1 MVCNIFVRHT
11 AKEANLIYEKAK
23 VYYGGSHH
31 IAIPHTTRWLK
42 PRRKYKEKEIVIG
55 EDGKLAE
62 DKIEPSVLVTE
73 EGHILQEVEFVDGEI
88 VPVMK
93 KVKAKGVRTTK
104 KEVFESLYKESFDLK
119 RNIRRKH
126 IIDGMTGLFKDL
138 KQAEIYVDENLERK
152 KRNLICRRTRLV
164 RKVNLQNFNFFVTF
178 TYDGKKHD
186 ENSFK
191 QRLKETLSNF
201 SNRRRWKYVG
211 VWERSPEKKRLHF
224 HGLFY
229 IPDGTM
235 PGELIEVNDFNIITY
250 QRQITIQNTYFNE
263 KFGRSDFEKIDDN
276 RKMGAAVA
284 YILKYIEKSG
294 ERIVYSRGLPQYF
307 ISDIL
312 PEDVVM
318 KVGQEEKKLLL
329 FDDFKCIDEGCIVG
343 MVSEEIIKQMP
354 KSN

>member
-1 MVCNIFVRHT
+1 MILC
-11 AKEANLIYEKAK
+11 LIRS
-23 VYYGGSHH
+23 G
-31 IAIPHTTRWLK
+31 
-42 PRRKYKEKEIVIG
+42 
-55 EDGKLAE
+55 
-62 DKIEPSVLVTE
+62 
-73 EGHILQEVEFVDGEI
+73 
-88 VPVMK
+88 
-93 KVKAKGVRTTK
+93 
-104 KEVFESLYKESFDLK
+104 
-119 RNIRRKH
+119 
-126 IIDGMTGLFKDL
+126 
-138 KQAEIYVDENLERK
+138 
-152 KRNLICRRTRLV
+152 
-164 RKVNLQNFNFFVTF
+164 
-178 TYDGKKHD
+178 YDGKKHD

-235 PGELIEVNDFNIITY
+235 PGELQEVNDFSLITHK
-250 QRQITIQNTYFNE
+250 RQTTIQNTYFNE

-276 RKMGAAVA
+276 RKMSAAVA
-284 YILKYIEKSG
+284 YILKYIERSG

-343 MVSEEIIKQMP
+343 NVSEDTIRQMP
-354 KSN
+354 KCN

>member
-1 MVCNIFVRHT
+1 M
-11 AKEANLIYEKAK
+11 IYEKAK
-23 VYYGGSHH
+23 IYYDGSHH

-42 PRRKYKEKEIVIG
+42 PRRKFKEKEIVVG
-55 EDGKLAE
+55 EDGKPAE
-62 DKIEPSVLVTE
+62 DKLEPSILVTE
-73 EGHILQEVEFVDGEI
+73 EGHVLQEVEFIDGEI

-104 KEVFESLYKESFDLK
+104 KEVFERLYKESFDLK

-126 IIDGMTGLFKDL
+126 IIDGMAGLFKDL
-138 KQAEIYVDENLERK
+138 KTAETYVDDNLERK

-178 TYDGKKHD
+178 TYDGKKHT
-186 ENSFK
+186 EKTFK
-191 QRLKETLSNF
+191 DKLQNTLSHLC
-201 SNRRRWKYVG
+201 SRKKWKYAG

-229 IPDGTM
+229 IPDETM
-235 PGELIEVNDFNIITY
+235 PGELTEVNDFSLITH
-250 QRQITIQNTYFNE
+250 QRQTTIQNTYFNE
-263 KFGRSDFEKIDDN
+263 KFGRNDFEKIDDN

-343 MVSEEIIKQMP
+343 NVSEDTIRQMP
-354 KSN
+354 KCN

>member
-1 MVCNIFVRHT
+1 M
-11 AKEANLIYEKAK
+11 A
-23 VYYGGSHH
+23 
-31 IAIPHTTRWLK
+31 
-42 PRRKYKEKEIVIG
+42 
-55 EDGKLAE
+55 
-62 DKIEPSVLVTE
+62 
-73 EGHILQEVEFVDGEI
+73 
-88 VPVMK
+88 
-93 KVKAKGVRTTK
+93 
-104 KEVFESLYKESFDLK
+104 
-119 RNIRRKH
+119 
-126 IIDGMTGLFKDL
+126 GLFKDL
-138 KQAEIYVDENLERK
+138 KTAETYVDDNLERK
-152 KRNLICRRTRLV
+152 KRNLVCRRTRLV
-164 RKVNLQNFNFFVTF
+164 RKVNLQNFNYFVTF
-178 TYDGKKHD
+178 TYNGKKHD

-235 PGELIEVNDFNIITY
+235 PGELQEVNDFSLITH
-250 QRQITIQNTYFNE
+250 QRQTTVQNTYFNE
-263 KFGRSDFEKIDDN
+263 RFGRSDFEKIDDN

-329 FDDFKCIDEGCIVG
+329 FDDFKCIDEGCIIG
-343 MVSEEIIKQMP
+343 TVSEEIIKQMP

>member
-1 MVCNIFVRHT
+1 M
-11 AKEANLIYEKAK
+11 
-23 VYYGGSHH
+23 S
-31 IAIPHTTRWLK
+31 
-42 PRRKYKEKEIVIG
+42 
-55 EDGKLAE
+55 
-62 DKIEPSVLVTE
+62 
-73 EGHILQEVEFVDGEI
+73 
-88 VPVMK
+88 
-93 KVKAKGVRTTK
+93 
-104 KEVFESLYKESFDLK
+104 
-119 RNIRRKH
+119 
-126 IIDGMTGLFKDL
+126 
-138 KQAEIYVDENLERK
+138 
-152 KRNLICRRTRLV
+152 
-164 RKVNLQNFNFFVTF
+164 TF

-201 SNRRRWKYVG
+201 SNRRHWKYVG

-224 HGLFY
+224 HGMFY

-235 PGELIEVNDFNIITY
+235 PGELQEVNDFSLITH
-250 QRQITIQNTYFNE
+250 QRQTTIQNTYFNE
-263 KFGRSDFEKIDDN
+263 RFGRSDFERIDDN

-343 MVSEEIIKQMP
+343 TVSEETIKQMP

>member
-1 MVCNIFVRHT
+1 M
-11 AKEANLIYEKAK
+11 A
-23 VYYGGSHH
+23 
-31 IAIPHTTRWLK
+31 
-42 PRRKYKEKEIVIG
+42 
-55 EDGKLAE
+55 
-62 DKIEPSVLVTE
+62 
-73 EGHILQEVEFVDGEI
+73 
-88 VPVMK
+88 
-93 KVKAKGVRTTK
+93 
-104 KEVFESLYKESFDLK
+104 
-119 RNIRRKH
+119 
-126 IIDGMTGLFKDL
+126 GLFKGL
-138 KQAEIYVDENLERK
+138 KQVETYVDENLERK

-235 PGELIEVNDFNIITY
+235 PGELTEVNDFSLITHT
-250 QRQITIQNTYFNE
+250 RQTTIQNTYFNE

-329 FDDFKCIDEGCIVG
+329 FDDFNCIDEGCIVG
-343 MVSEEIIKQMP
+343 KVSEETIKQMP
-354 KSN
+354 KCNS

>member
-1 MVCNIFVRHT
+1 M
-11 AKEANLIYEKAK
+11 
-23 VYYGGSHH
+23 
-31 IAIPHTTRWLK
+31 
-42 PRRKYKEKEIVIG
+42 
-55 EDGKLAE
+55 
-62 DKIEPSVLVTE
+62 
-73 EGHILQEVEFVDGEI
+73 
-88 VPVMK
+88 
-93 KVKAKGVRTTK
+93 
-104 KEVFESLYKESFDLK
+104 
-119 RNIRRKH
+119 
-126 IIDGMTGLFKDL
+126 
-138 KQAEIYVDENLERK
+138 
-152 KRNLICRRTRLV
+152 V
-164 RKVNLQNFNFFVTF
+164 RKVNLQNFNYFVTF

-235 PGELIEVNDFNIITY
+235 PGELIEVNDFSLITHK
-250 QRQITIQNTYFNE
+250 RQTTIQNTYFNE
-263 KFGRSDFEKIDDN
+263 RFGRSDFEKIDDN

-312 PEDVVM
+312 SDDVVM

-343 MVSEEIIKQMP
+343 TVSEEIIKQMP

>member
-1 MVCNIFVRHT
+1 M
-11 AKEANLIYEKAK
+11 
-23 VYYGGSHH
+23 
-31 IAIPHTTRWLK
+31 
-42 PRRKYKEKEIVIG
+42 
-55 EDGKLAE
+55 
-62 DKIEPSVLVTE
+62 
-73 EGHILQEVEFVDGEI
+73 QEVEFVDGDL

-93 KVKAKGVRTTK
+93 KVKAKGVKTTK
-104 KEVFESLYKESFDLK
+104 KEVFERLYKESFDLK
-119 RNIRRKH
+119 RNIRRKY
-126 IIDGMTGLFKDL
+126 IIDGMAGLFKDL
-138 KQAEIYVDENLERK
+138 KTAETYVDDNLERK

-235 PGELIEVNDFNIITY
+235 SGELQEVNDFSLITH
-250 QRQITIQNTYFNE
+250 QRQTTIQNTYFNE
-263 KFGRSDFEKIDDN
+263 RFGRSDFEKIDDN

-343 MVSEEIIKQMP
+343 TVSEETIKQMP

>member
-1 MVCNIFVRHT
+1 M
-11 AKEANLIYEKAK
+11 
-23 VYYGGSHH
+23 
-31 IAIPHTTRWLK
+31 
-42 PRRKYKEKEIVIG
+42 
-55 EDGKLAE
+55 
-62 DKIEPSVLVTE
+62 
-73 EGHILQEVEFVDGEI
+73 QEVEFIDGEL

-104 KEVFESLYKESFDLK
+104 KEVFERLYKESFDLK

-126 IIDGMTGLFKDL
+126 IIDGMAGLFKDL
-138 KQAEIYVDENLERK
+138 KTAETYVDDNLERK

-164 RKVNLQNFNFFVTF
+164 RKVNLQNFNYFVTF

-211 VWERSPEKKRLHF
+211 VWARSPEKKRLHF

-235 PGELIEVNDFNIITY
+235 PGELQEVNDFSLITHK
-250 QRQITIQNTYFNE
+250 RQTTIQNTYFNE
-263 KFGRSDFEKIDDN
+263 KFRRCDFEKIDDN
-276 RKMGAAVA
+276 RKMVAAVA

-329 FDDFKCIDEGCIVG
+329 FDDFKCIDEGCIIGTVC
-343 MVSEEIIKQMP
+343 EDTIKQMP

>member
-1 MVCNIFVRHT
+1 M
-11 AKEANLIYEKAK
+11 IYEKAK
-23 VYYGGSHH
+23 VYYDGSHH

-42 PRRKYKEKEIVIG
+42 PRRKYKGKEIVIG
-55 EDGKLAE
+55 EDGKPAE
-62 DKIEPSVLVTE
+62 DKLEPSVLVTE
-73 EGHILQEVEFVDGEI
+73 EGHVLQEVEFIDGEL

-126 IIDGMTGLFKDL
+126 IIDGMAGLFKDL
-138 KQAEIYVDENLERK
+138 KQAETYVDDNLERK
-152 KRNLICRRTRLV
+152 KRNLVCRRTRLV
-164 RKVNLQNFNFFVTF
+164 RKVNLQNFNYFVTF

-235 PGELIEVNDFNIITY
+235 PGELQEVNDFSLITHK
-250 QRQITIQNTYFNE
+250 RQTTIQNTYFNE
-263 KFGRSDFEKIDDN
+263 RFGRSDFEK
-276 RKMGAAVA
+276 
-284 YILKYIEKSG
+284 
-294 ERIVYSRGLPQYF
+294 
-307 ISDIL
+307 
-312 PEDVVM
+312 
-318 KVGQEEKKLLL
+318 
-329 FDDFKCIDEGCIVG
+329 
-343 MVSEEIIKQMP
+343 
-354 KSN
+354 